1 MRASKG
7 YSKLAIPRKLA
18 TVIDV
23 LAEGQRQAQE
33 RENFMVEKQEGF
45 RCVLTGVW
53 WQGEA
58 GRLIRN
64 EVSYVVG

>member
-45 RCVLTGVW
+45 RCVLTGV
-53 WQGEA
+53 
-58 GRLIRN
+58 
-64 EVSYVVG
+64 